1 MRLGSFAMVSIL
13 AITVSAW
20 PPHNPDT
27 QNTNPSPDDA
37 IQNMDQSPDNA
48 AEDIQY
54 FQEFDA
60 EMLEEFLN
68 DITQNAQQ
76 PQGAAT
82 HSSQKSPDAYA
93 QSVQQSPDATTHS
106 AHQYQGPDIQEI
118 GKLRGVSPE
127 NVQVL
132 LNFLAQNPQQSQ
144 DAVIQSAQQYHD
156 ISLQDVQEFLD
167 DATQS
172 AQQPHDATSQ
182 NIHQSQGA
190 ATQSEQPSDQNKAL
204 SEMDRLTKVCNTEDS
219 VISEIERQM
228 HADKRRDA
236 KVNDMMKAIAIQ
248 LRRPSLSDHERLE
261 LQQKSYDLRMVSD
274 ELVVRYKEQHQNHKD
289 ATKKS
294 NYATAELQLFKDNQ
308 KLIAEHN
315 SKNEAQVGLSPNFDY
330 SIDMLREQYDKVL
343 KDIDVVLAEQK
354 KIRDAMLLPGGN
366 ALKAQSKQ
374 LDNTIRTLQIYG
386 GFARRIL
393 WEHKYGQSLGT
404 WISES
409 FDLHTQNVKI

>member
-1 MRLGSFAMVSIL
+1 MRLIFFAMVSLL

-37 IQNMDQSPDNA
+37 IQNMDQSPGDA
-48 AEDIQY
+48 AEDLQY
-54 FQEFDA
+54 FQESDI

-68 DITQNAQQ
+68 DITQNVQQ

-82 HSSQKSPDAYA
+82 HSSQQPPDAYA
-93 QSVQQSPDATTHS
+93 QNVQQSPDAAT
-106 AHQYQGPDIQEI
+106 
-118 GKLRGVSPE
+118 
-127 NVQVL
+127 
-132 LNFLAQNPQQSQ
+132 
-144 DAVIQSAQQYHD
+144 QSAQQLLESD
-156 ISLQDVQEFLD
+156 IQILQYFQDSDIQVLDRLLD

-172 AQQPHDATSQ
+172 LQQPPDAATQNVRQSPDTATQSLQNSDIATSQ
-182 NIHQSQGA
+182 NMHQSQGAATQNVQQPPDA

-204 SEMDRLTKVCNTEDS
+204 AEMERLTKVCNTEDS

-294 NYATAELQLFKDNQ
+294 NYATAALQLFKDNQ

-354 KIRDAMLLPGGN
+354 RIKGAMLLPGGN

-374 LDNTIRTLQIYG
+374 LDNTIRTLQIYS

>member
-330 SIDMLREQYDKVL
+330 SIDMLRETV
-343 KDIDVVLAEQK
+343 
-354 KIRDAMLLPGGN
+354 
-366 ALKAQSKQ
+366 
-374 LDNTIRTLQIYG
+374 
-386 GFARRIL
+386 
-393 WEHKYGQSLGT
+393 
-404 WISES
+404 
-409 FDLHTQNVKI
+409 

>member
-1 MRLGSFAMVSIL
+1 MRLGSFAMVSLL

-37 IQNMDQSPDNA
+37 IQNMDQSPDDA

-93 QSVQQSPDATTHS
+93 QSVQQSPDATTQS
-106 AHQYQGPDIQEI
+106 AHQYQGPGVQEI
-118 GKLRGVSPE
+118 GQLRGVSPE
-127 NVQVL
+127 NV
-132 LNFLAQNPQQSQ
+132 
-144 DAVIQSAQQYHD
+144 
-156 ISLQDVQEFLD
+156 
-167 DATQS
+167 QS

-204 SEMDRLTKVCNTEDS
+204 AEMERLTKVCNTEDS

-248 LRRPSLSDHERLE
+248 LRRPSLSDRERLE

-343 KDIDVVLAEQK
+343 KDIDTC
-354 KIRDAMLLPGGN
+354 IR
-366 ALKAQSKQ
+366 
-374 LDNTIRTLQIYG
+374 
-386 GFARRIL
+386 
-393 WEHKYGQSLGT
+393 
-404 WISES
+404 
-409 FDLHTQNVKI
+409 

>member
-1 MRLGSFAMVSIL
+1 
-13 AITVSAW
+13 
-20 PPHNPDT
+20 
-27 QNTNPSPDDA
+27 
-37 IQNMDQSPDNA
+37 
-48 AEDIQY
+48 
-54 FQEFDA
+54 
-60 EMLEEFLN
+60 MLEEFLN

-106 AHQYQGPDIQEI
+106 AHQYQGPGVQEI
-118 GKLRGVSPE
+118 GQLRGVSPE

-156 ISLQDVQEFLD
+156 ISLQD
-167 DATQS
+167 
-172 AQQPHDATSQ
+172 
-182 NIHQSQGA
+182 GA

-204 SEMDRLTKVCNTEDS
+204 AEMERLTKVCNTEDS

-248 LRRPSLSDHERLE
+248 LRRPSLSDRERLE

-289 ATKKS
+289 ATKRS

-343 KDIDVVLAEQK
+343 KDIETC
-354 KIRDAMLLPGGN
+354 IR
-366 ALKAQSKQ
+366 
-374 LDNTIRTLQIYG
+374 
-386 GFARRIL
+386 
-393 WEHKYGQSLGT
+393 
-404 WISES
+404 
-409 FDLHTQNVKI
+409 